1 MQKSKLKFYLAKKI
15 SNIEHSISYLTEM
28 VAKVFFPY
36 NSKFLI
42 YFYRQM
48 LYHLSDKGYK
58 IWIFQY
64 GYPIAISPKLPLGK
78 ELED

>member
-1 MQKSKLKFYLAKKI
+1 
-15 SNIEHSISYLTEM
+15 M
-28 VAKVFFPY
+28 VAKVFFTY
-36 NSKFLI
+36 NSKFLL

-78 ELED
+78 KLED